1 MTTTIRTILAEP
13 TGAATPPPGP
23 PPPYDPDHL
32 VSAEAAGEGA
42 LRVRVV
48 RDGQVLADST
58 RPLLVHEDG
67 LPVRYYLPP
76 EDVRLDLLSP
86 SDTRTT
92 CPYKGVAAYWSLPD
106 APDIAWAYHEPL
118 AAVTL
123 IKDHLCFI
131 GTESDIE
138 PGEALAVN

>member
-1 MTTTIRTILAEP
+1 MTTTQMTYTILAEP

-23 PPPYDPDHL
+23 PPPYDPEHR
-32 VSAEAAGEGA
+32 VSAEAAGEDA
-42 LRVRVV
+42 LRVRVLWE
-48 RDGQVLADST
+48 GQVLADST

-92 CPYKGVAAYWSLPD
+92 CPYKGVAAYWSLPE

-118 AAVTL
+118 AAVAL

-131 GTESDIE
+131 GPAAD
-138 PGEALAVN
+138 PA